1 MKVTDQN
8 RNELKYL
15 IKLLHVVGV
24 RREASEA
31 ICNALEN
38 DAQLGEMVKYLEEN
52 GKKFIQTEAETRE
65 QTILKQVAKIVEG

>member
-8 RNELKYL
+8 RNAIRWFIRILRDIGMRQE
-15 IKLLHVVGV
+15 I
-24 RREASEA
+24 SEA

-38 DAQLGEMVKYLEEN
+38 DAQMDEMVEYLDKN
-52 GKKFIQTEAETRE
+52 TERLLAMDEETRE